1 MGCSYAVHNDVLGHQ
16 IIRKNDLGF
25 GRVVLLELVM
35 AAFVFKN
42 VRADNS

>member
-1 MGCSYAVHNDVLGHQ
+1 MGRSYAVHNDVLGNQ
-16 IIRKNDLGF
+16 ILRKNDLGF
-25 GRVVLLELVM
+25 GQVVLWELVM